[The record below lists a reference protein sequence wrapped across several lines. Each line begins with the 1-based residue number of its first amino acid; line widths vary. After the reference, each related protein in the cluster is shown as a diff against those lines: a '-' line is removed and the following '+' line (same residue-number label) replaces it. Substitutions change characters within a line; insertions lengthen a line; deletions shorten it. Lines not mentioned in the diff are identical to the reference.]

1 MTVKLAVLSGWE
13 DWRYCQSELMNAE
26 VNAFLHPAV
35 QHEQQI
41 NNILEEVSQRKHV
54 LALSCCVIEERW
66 PVGENWQ
73 MTKCDIKKKEVFMM
87 HMLINS

>member
-26 VNAFLHPAV
+26 VSAFLHPVV
-35 QHEQQI
+35 QNEQQI

-54 LALSCCVIEERW
+54 LALSCCVKEVRW

-73 MTKCDIKKKEVFMM
+73 MTKCEIKNRSI
-87 HMLINS
+87 HDAHAY